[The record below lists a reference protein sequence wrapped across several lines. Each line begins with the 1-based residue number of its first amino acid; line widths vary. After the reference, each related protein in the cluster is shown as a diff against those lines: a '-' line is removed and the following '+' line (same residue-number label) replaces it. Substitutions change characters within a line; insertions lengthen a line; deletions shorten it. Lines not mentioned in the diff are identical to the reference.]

1 MDITEYMFGSNSN
14 VAVLQIIIIILALVI
29 IGLLFSETNDITDK
43 IDNFKLGL
51 VASKKLG
58 NAVDRNRAKRRVREA
73 IRTSCHI
80 NDLKEVIFVLI
91 LKKTV
96 LKVPFIDL
104 KQEIEKFLEH
114 EK

>member
-1 MDITEYMFGSNSN
+1 MRLPTLKKSTEFSQIRNKGSFFKSPYFN
-14 VAVLQIIIIILALVI
+14 
-29 IGLLFSETNDITDK
+29 GYLLRDDK

-73 IRTSCHI
+73 IRTSSHI

>member
-1 MDITEYMFGSNSN
+1 MRLPTLKKSTEFSQTRNKGSFFKSPYFN
-14 VAVLQIIIIILALVI
+14 
-29 IGLLFSETNDITDK
+29 GYLLRDDK

-73 IRTSCHI
+73 IRTSSHI